1 MVNDRYLVLNRHGT
15 SIIDTFFT
23 EAVTL
28 ILEFRCGPGHIFS
41 LQNTVLGLR
50 LEKSF
55 EIIENI

>member
-1 MVNDRYLVLNRHGT
+1 MVLNRHGK
-15 SIIDTFFT
+15 SIIETFFT

-28 ILEFRCGPGHIFS
+28 ILEFRCVPGHIFS
-41 LQNTVLGLR
+41 PQNTVLGLR